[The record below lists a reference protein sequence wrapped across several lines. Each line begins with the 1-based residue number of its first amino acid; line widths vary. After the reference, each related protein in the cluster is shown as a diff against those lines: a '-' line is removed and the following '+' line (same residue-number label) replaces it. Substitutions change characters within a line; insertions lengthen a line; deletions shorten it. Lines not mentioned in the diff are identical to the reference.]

1 MDGKLVVRERDCS
14 CVAMSLLYHTHFS
27 VLSHK
32 QDSFVWPWNP
42 FFFYEWPPRCS
53 KFLPLR
59 YQYYSFVSIHKLGTK
74 CKKDKLSVFGED
86 DSDRLTFS
94 IRESESTVMISCVR
108 MFSPCF
114 SLFLVVRMRA
124 EVLWSVEFVPNPEST
139 PRTEEGVECDCSH
152 KIVSVLKWIHFE
164 SGCTNQRCHT
174 FMILST
180 IKHFDF
186 NYVFLLQ
193 LLTETW
199 YIIAGPVLLCRWR
212 A

>member
-1 MDGKLVVRERDCS
+1 MEN
-14 CVAMSLLYHTHFS
+14 LLYEREIVLVLQCRSCTTHISLFF
-27 VLSHK
+27 LTNRIHL
-32 QDSFVWPWNP
+32 FGPETL
-42 FFFYEWPPRCS
+42 FFYEWPPRCS

-193 LLTETW
+193 LSTETW